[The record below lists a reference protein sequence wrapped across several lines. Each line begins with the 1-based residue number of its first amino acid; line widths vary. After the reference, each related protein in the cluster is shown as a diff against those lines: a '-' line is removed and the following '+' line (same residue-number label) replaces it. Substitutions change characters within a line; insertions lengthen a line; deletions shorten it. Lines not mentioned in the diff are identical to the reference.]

1 MDVVAEL
8 LDMAPIRVYEVG
20 SFYTMFNLK
29 PIGRYHL
36 QVCTTT
42 PCWLRGSDDVVAA
55 CKKVTGI
62 AAFRRAPAPT
72 ACSRMSEVECLGACS
87 NAPMMQVSNQSYY
100 EDLDGPRTE
109 ALLEAF
115 RRGETPTP
123 GSTIGRQGSMA
134 EGGPTTLT
142 DTDGAVVAREKYA
155 ELKRERAEAAEAACR
170 CRGRHRGRRRR
181 YRACEAQLWDAG
193 SLMMLADKDRL
204 FTNLHGSR
212 RLASGRC
219 PGARRLG
226 QHRRPSGARA
236 RGDRRRDQGFGPA
249 RPWRGRIS
257 RRGSNGASCRRIA
270 ARSPPICWSIAT
282 RASRAPA
289 RTARSS
295 ATTRTSW
302 SRAASSRVSR
312 WGRRR
317 PTATSGASTTSNTCG
332 SRRRSRKPMP
342 PV

>member
-1 MDVVAEL
+1 MSDLAPNEPAVAEPASFTFDAYASEQIDVILRRYPPERRASAVIPVLYEVQSQMFRLTGSGWVPKVAMDVVAAL

-42 PCWLRGSDDVVAA
+42 PCWLRGSDEVVAA

-62 AAFRRAPAPT
+62 EHFGETSADGLFT
-72 ACSRMSEVECLGACS
+72 LSEVECLGACS

-142 DTDGAVVAREKYA
+142 DTAALWSPEKYA
-155 ELKRERAEAAEAACR
+155 ALKRERADAAKAEAD
-170 CRGRHRGRRRR
+170 
-181 YRACEAQLWDAG
+181 AQA
-193 SLMMLADKDRL
+193 AAAAANPPPTEPAK
-204 FTNLHGSR
+204 
-212 RLASGRC
+212 
-219 PGARRLG
+219 PGA
-226 QHRRPSGARA
+226 
-236 RGDRRRDQGFGPA
+236 
-249 RPWRGRIS
+249 
-257 RRGSNGASCRRIA
+257 
-270 ARSPPICWSIAT
+270 
-282 RASRAPA
+282 
-289 RTARSS
+289 
-295 ATTRTSW
+295 
-302 SRAASSRVSR
+302 
-312 WGRRR
+312 
-317 PTATSGASTTSNTCG
+317 
-332 SRRRSRKPMP
+332 
-342 PV
+342 